1 MDDAKLS
8 RRRSKSPVTGSPTKP
23 GTSPKG
29 GASPGSRAE
38 ANKRQMMSEKD
49 VEFLVSL
56 KAMPPSDSLV
66 RGRFP
71 RETQV
76 FPCVGSVALHTDSPS
91 LAHFLEPRGACDGGP
106 WWKPPVRGP
115 SGRSSA
121 EPCPPAG
128 HSLGH
133 SAPSTSQAPSAA
145 LAVADDAVPVSLSWA
160 MPESG
165 RSAAL
170 AAACAAHGARLVT
183 AMQDPVNS
191 VLVAVNG
198 EKNPRVPLFELARVG
213 VDECLL
219 QNKAASRVPLKVS
232 PTHGK
237 GGLFPA
243 VAIVEVGR
251 PADGE
256 PK

>member
-8 RRRSKSPVTGSPTKP
+8 RRRSKSPVTGGSPKP

-38 ANKRQMMSEKD
+38 ANKRQMMSETS

-71 RETQV
+71 RESQV
-76 FPCVGSVALHTDSPS
+76 FPCVSSVAQHTDSPS

-106 WWKPPVRGP
+106 WWKPPVRG
-115 SGRSSA
+115 SGRGSGESFA
-121 EPCPPAG
+121 RAD

-133 SAPSTSQAPSAA
+133 SASSTSQVPSAA
-145 LAVADDAVPVSLSWA
+145 LSVADDVVPMSLSWA

-213 VDECLL
+213 VDEGLL

-237 GGLFPA
+237 GGLFP
-243 VAIVEVGR
+243 VVPIVEVGR
-251 PADGE
+251 PADGK
-256 PK
+256 PR